1 MKRELNEAESRV
13 NQLTISNRKG
23 NAAMKT
29 NKTNSNSNSNAT
41 KSTKS
46 AKSAKS
52 AKTAK
57 SVKAAKVNKV
67 RLTRATKTPEVKAV
81 EVKAVEV
88 KAVEVKSTKTAKSDR
103 KEIVGLSPCSAFRAM
118 GKSGFTG
125 PEAVTIAKHFG
136 VELHPGTISSHV
148 SKGKTGNSDYGTI
161 ENLSKE
167 QNAELKAIIAKAGA
181 TKNGKK

>member
-67 RLTRATKTPEVKAV
+67 RLTRATKTP

>member
-1 MKRELNEAESRV
+1 
-13 NQLTISNRKG
+13 
-23 NAAMKT
+23 MKT

-67 RLTRATKTPEVKAV
+67 RLTRATKTP

-161 ENLSKE
+161 SNLSKD
-167 QNAELKAIIAKAGA
+167 QNDELKAIIAKAVA

>member
-1 MKRELNEAESRV
+1 
-13 NQLTISNRKG
+13 
-23 NAAMKT
+23 MKT

-67 RLTRATKTPEVKAV
+67 RLTRATKTP